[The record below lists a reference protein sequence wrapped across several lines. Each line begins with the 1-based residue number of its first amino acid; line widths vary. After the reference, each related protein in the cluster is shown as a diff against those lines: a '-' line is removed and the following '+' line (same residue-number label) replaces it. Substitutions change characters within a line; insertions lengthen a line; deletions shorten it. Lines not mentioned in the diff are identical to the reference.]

1 VFTLAFELV
10 ESSIATHSSRVLLK
24 SLKLLILGFTVF
36 ILLPN
41 KKVGGIRSK
50 KGRIVDMKIKKGGRY
65 GV

>member
-1 VFTLAFELV
+1 LRRHLGTFL
-10 ESSIATHSSRVLLK
+10 SIARSVY
-24 SLKLLILGFTVF
+24 ILA